1 MAIQLQL
8 RRGTA
13 TQHETFTG
21 ASGEITL
28 NSTRNTVH
36 LHDGSTA
43 GGHEL
48 ALADLSNVIVN
59 SDLEDLNHISATDV
73 DFGTITTTGNVDFG
87 GTLSVTGTS
96 TLTGA
101 VTIEGNLTVNGQYN
115 TIDSTVTTLVD
126 PTIQLGGGAGG
137 AALESND
144 GFDRGISFK
153 YYSSG
158 EKTGFMGYDISAS
171 QYVLLSN
178 ATETTSAF
186 SGTYAPLRLGA
197 VTATSGSF
205 SSTLGVTGVV
215 TLSDTT
221 SSSSKTTGA
230 LKVAGGVG
238 IAGTLYAGA
247 TRLDSLTLG
256 SQLAI
261 AQGGTGQTT
270 APETGQL
277 LIGNSSN
284 GFTLNRL
291 TGGDYIQ
298 ITNNSGAI
306 TIAYTG
312 TSGNSQIFAPQAT
325 SDLGYVY
332 DYNIVAEEDLGTV
345 GGSVP
350 LTYDL
355 GPLRLDGVVSLS
367 NLDQSVKSDYLG
379 YSIIFG
385 F

>member
-21 ASGEITL
+21 ASGEVTL
-28 NSTRNTVH
+28 NTTNKTIH

-43 GGHEL
+43 NGYEL
-48 ALADLSNVIVN
+48 ARADFTNAIEGSNLEGLDHLSAI
-59 SDLEDLNHISATDV
+59 DV
-73 DFGTITTTGNVDFG
+73 DFSTITTTGDVDIG
-87 GTLSVTGTS
+87 EDLYVTGTS
-96 TLTGA
+96 TLVGA
-101 VTIEGNLTVNGQYN
+101 VTINGNLTVLGQYN

-153 YYSSG
+153 YFSAG

-178 ATETTSAF
+178 ATEATSAF
-186 SGTYAPLRLGA
+186 TGTYAPLRLGA

-221 SSSSKTTGA
+221 TSTSKTTGA

-238 IAGTLYAGA
+238 IAGTLWAGA
-247 TRLDSLTLG
+247 SRLDSLVLG

-270 APETGQL
+270 APEVGQL

-291 TGGDYIQ
+291 TGGDFIQ

-306 TIAYTG
+306 SIAYTG

-332 DYNIVAEEDLGTV
+332 DTNIIAEEDLGLVT
-345 GGSVP
+345 GTSP
-350 LTYDL
+350 LSYDL

>member
-21 ASGEITL
+21 ASGEVTL
-28 NSTRNTVH
+28 NSTNHSIH

-43 GGHEL
+43 GGFEL
-48 ALADLSNVIVN
+48 ARADFTNFIAGSNLEGVN
-59 SDLEDLNHISATDV
+59 HLSATDV
-73 DFGTITTTGNVDFG
+73 DFGTLTTTGDIHFG
-87 GTLSVTGTS
+87 ADLYVTGKTE
-96 TLTGA
+96 LTGA
-101 VTIEGNLTVNGQYN
+101 LTVYGNLTVLGESNI
-115 TIDSTVTTLVD
+115 IDSTITRIVD
-126 PTIQLGGGAGG
+126 PVIQLGGANAGG
-137 AALESND
+137 TLGSND
-144 GFDRGISFK
+144 GYDRGIAFK

-158 EKTGFMGYDISAS
+158 EKIGFMGYDNSAT
-171 QYVLLSN
+171 QYVLLTA
-178 ATETTSAF
+178 ATENTNIF
-186 SGTYAPLRLGA
+186 SGTYAPLRMGA
-197 VTATSGSF
+197 LTATSGSF

-215 TLSDTT
+215 TLTDTT
-221 SSSSKTTGA
+221 TSSSKTTGA

-247 TRLDSLTLG
+247 THLDSLVLT

-261 AQGGTGQTT
+261 TQGGTGQTT
-270 APETGQL
+270 PPEVGQL

-291 TGGDYIQ
+291 QAGDYIQ
-298 ITNNSGAI
+298 ITNNSGSI
-306 TIAYTG
+306 SIAYTG
-312 TSGNSQIFAPQAT
+312 TSGNSAIFAPQAT
-325 SDLGYVY
+325 SDLGFVY
-332 DYNIVAEEDLGTV
+332 DTNIIAEEDLGAV
-345 GGSVP
+345 GGAVP
-350 LTYDL
+350 VVYDL

>member
-21 ASGEITL
+21 ASGEVTL
-28 NSTRNTVH
+28 NSTNHSIH

-43 GGHEL
+43 GGFEL
-48 ALADLSNVIVN
+48 ARADFTNFITG
-59 SDLEDLNHISATDV
+59 SDLEGVDHLSATDV
-73 DFGTITTTGNVDFG
+73 DFGTITTTGDVSLGAN
-87 GTLSVTGTS
+87 LSVTGTS
-96 TLTGA
+96 SLTGA
-101 VTIEGNLTVNGQYN
+101 VTIYGNLTVLGESNV
-115 TIDSTVTTLVD
+115 IDSTITRIVD
-126 PTIQLGGGAGG
+126 PTIQLGGAAEGG
-137 AALESND
+137 TLGSND
-144 GFDRGISFK
+144 GYDRGISFK

-158 EKTGFMGYDISAS
+158 EKIGFMGYDNSAT
-171 QYVLLSN
+171 QYVLLTA
-178 ATETTSAF
+178 ATENTNIF
-186 SGTYAPLRLGA
+186 SGTYAPLRMGA
-197 VTATSGSF
+197 LTATSGSF

-221 SSSSKTTGA
+221 TSSSKTTGA

-238 IAGTLYAGA
+238 IAGTLYAGT

-261 AQGGTGQTT
+261 SQGGTGQTT
-270 APETGQL
+270 APEVGQL

-291 TGGDYIQ
+291 QAGDYIQ
-298 ITNNSGAI
+298 ITNNSGSI
-306 TIAYTG
+306 SIAYTG
-312 TSGNSQIFAPQAT
+312 TSGNSAIFAPQAT
-325 SDLGYVY
+325 SDLGFVY
-332 DYNIVAEEDLGTV
+332 DTNIIAEEDLGAV
-345 GGSVP
+345 GGAVP
-350 LTYDL
+350 VVYDL

>member
-13 TQHETFTG
+13 TQHTTFTG
-21 ASGEITL
+21 ASGEVTL
-28 NSTRNTVH
+28 NSTNHSIH

-43 GGHEL
+43 GGFEL
-48 ALADLSNVIVN
+48 ARADLTNVIIGSN
-59 SDLEDLNHISATDV
+59 LEGIDHLSATDV
-73 DFGTITTTGNVDFG
+73 DFSTLTTTGDVGIG
-87 GTLSVTGTS
+87 GTLYVTGTS
-96 TLTGA
+96 TLVGA
-101 VTIEGNLTVNGQYN
+101 VTINGNLTVLGNSSV
-115 TIDSTVTTLVD
+115 IDSTVTRIVD
-126 PTIQLGGGAGG
+126 PTIQLGGAAEGG
-137 AALESND
+137 TLGSND
-144 GFDRGISFK
+144 GYDRGVSFK

-158 EKTGFMGYDISAS
+158 EKTGFFGYDNSAT
-171 QYVLLSN
+171 QYVLLTA
-178 ATETTSAF
+178 ATESSNVF
-186 SGTYAPLRLGA
+186 SGTYAPLRMGA
-197 VTATSGSF
+197 LTATSGSF

-215 TLSDTT
+215 TLTDTT
-221 SSSSKTTGA
+221 TSSSKTTGA

-238 IAGTLYAGA
+238 IAGALHAGA
-247 TRLDSLTLG
+247 TTLDSLTLT

-261 AQGGTGQTT
+261 TQGGTGQTT
-270 APETGQL
+270 QPEVGQL

-291 TGGDYIQ
+291 LAGDYIQ
-298 ITNNSGAI
+298 ITNNSGSI
-306 TIAYTG
+306 SIAYTG
-312 TSGNSQIFAPQAT
+312 TSGNSAIFAPQAT

-332 DYNIVAEEDLGTV
+332 DTNVIAEEDLGAV

-350 LTYDL
+350 VVYDL

>member
-13 TQHETFTG
+13 TQHTTFTG
-21 ASGEITL
+21 ASGEITE
-28 NSTRNTVH
+28 NTTNHSVH

-43 GGHEL
+43 GGFEL
-48 ALADLSNVIVN
+48 ARADFTNFITG
-59 SDLEDLNHISATDV
+59 SDLEGVGHLSATDV
-73 DFGTITTTGNVDFG
+73 DFTTLTTSSDIDIGGN
-87 GTLSVTGTS
+87 LSVTGTS
-96 TLTGA
+96 SLTGA
-101 VTIEGNLTVNGQYN
+101 VTIYGNLTVLGQYE
-115 TIDSTVTTLVD
+115 TIDSTVTKIVD
-126 PTIQLGGGAGG
+126 PVLQLGGAAGG
-137 AALESND
+137 GTLSSND
-144 GFDRGISFK
+144 GLDRGISFK

-158 EKTGFMGYDISAS
+158 EKTGFFGYHTSAS
-171 QYVLLSN
+171 QYVLLTAASETSN
-178 ATETTSAF
+178 VF

-197 VTATSGSF
+197 LTATSGSF
-205 SSTLGVTGVV
+205 SSTLAVTGVV

-221 SSSSKTTGA
+221 TSTSKTTGA
-230 LKVAGGVG
+230 LKVAGGLGV
-238 IAGTLYAGA
+238 AGTLYAGA

-256 SQLAI
+256 TQLAI

-270 APETGQL
+270 APEVGQL

-291 TGGDYIQ
+291 QAGDYIQ
-298 ITNNSGAI
+298 ITNNSGSI
-306 TIAYTG
+306 SIAYTG
-312 TSGNSQIFAPQAT
+312 TSGNSAIFAPQAT
-325 SDLGYVY
+325 SDLGFVY
-332 DYNIVAEEDLGTV
+332 DSNIIAEEDLGSV
-345 GGSVP
+345 GGAVP
-350 LTYDL
+350 VIYDL

>member
-1 MAIQLQL
+1 MAIQLQI

-21 ASGEITL
+21 ASGEVTL
-28 NSTRNTVH
+28 NTTNHALH

-43 GGHEL
+43 NGFEL
-48 ALADLSNVIVN
+48 ARADFSNVIVG
-59 SDLEDLNHISATDV
+59 SDLEGLDHLSATDV
-73 DFGTITTTGNVDFG
+73 DFSTLTTTGDISIG
-87 GTLSVTGTS
+87 GTLYVTGES
-96 TLTGA
+96 TLVGA
-101 VTIEGNLTVNGQYN
+101 VTIEGDLTVNGQYN
-115 TIDSTVTTLVD
+115 VVNSTVTTIVD
-126 PTIQLGGGAGG
+126 PTIQLGGGADGVE
-137 AALESND
+137 LESSD
-144 GFDRGISFK
+144 GFDRGVSFK
-153 YYSSG
+153 YYSAG
-158 EKTGFMGYDISAS
+158 EKLGFMGYDISAS
-171 QYVLLSN
+171 QYVLLAN
-178 ATETTSAF
+178 ATEATSAF
-186 SGTYAPLRLGA
+186 TGTYAPLRLGA
-197 VTATSGSF
+197 VTATSGTF

-221 SSSSKTTGA
+221 TSSSKTTGA

-270 APETGQL
+270 LPETGQV

-298 ITNNSGAI
+298 ITNTSGNI
-306 TIAYTG
+306 SIAYTG

-332 DYNIVAEEDLGTV
+332 DTNIIAEEDLGAV